1 MTVIGLA
8 GDSAD
13 FPGRTMIAAT
23 GCIARGLKGVQ
34 SRIEGVSMNSK
45 AQQPDQI
52 ERYAERALA
61 LAKSDPQIAA
71 MVPIEA
77 FQLAA
82 RKQGTSFSDVIALF
96 LNGYAERPM
105 VGERAY
111 EIARDPETG
120 RNVRRHVLRYETR
133 TYGEIRADVE
143 ALACALQNHPRHR
156 LNVDEFVCILGFSG
170 IDYLT
175 IELATVYLQGVTV
188 PLQSSLAGTD
198 LGRIFEDTECK
209 VLVATVGDLALAARQ
224 AVANGK
230 IHSLIAIEYDPRDDE
245 ERAQFEAAQAE
256 IDRAGAR
263 ITLTPIRD
271 LIAFGRSYTW
281 KPLPPHPKGDDRMT
295 SLMHSSGSTGTPK
308 GAIIHERITKS
319 VWQGSLKL
327 VPMVGMCFAP
337 MNHFMGRSSGFAT
350 FALGGTAYYTLKHD
364 MSSLLDDVR
373 LARPTFISFF
383 PRVLE
388 LIWQHYQSEVVR
400 RVSAGLGDNETV
412 SRQVREEMR
421 KSFLGDRV
429 IGGSIGSAPTAPEV
443 KQFIKDCFDIM
454 LIEGYGTT
462 EAGGGALIF
471 EGKVLRPPVIDYK
484 LDDVPELGY
493 YSTDKPYPRGELLV
507 KSSLAIPGYF
517 KRPEATA
524 NLWDADGYQRT
535 GDIMEERGP
544 DELYYIDRRNDVL
557 KLSQAEFV
565 AVGPLG
571 AAFEGGSPA
580 IRQIYVYG
588 NSVRSYLLAV
598 VVPDMDVVRKM
609 TGRPPEEAELR
620 ALIRSELQNVARV
633 EKLRSF
639 EIPRDFII
647 EMEPFSFENGLLTS
661 VRKRMRPNL
670 KRKYGDRLEALYA
683 QIERR
688 RFDELMA
695 LKNPNSGLSVLEK
708 VGKALEASLG
718 IENIDVAV
726 PRTFAELGGDSIG
739 AASFALF
746 LQDIFGVEL
755 PVNAILSPA
764 GNPQKWA
771 KQIKAALEADH
782 RHSVSFASVHGK
794 GAKTIHAKDLDIA
807 KFIDKATLGNV
818 PSAEPPAQSRTVLL
832 TGANGFLGH
841 ILCLEWMEQ
850 MAAVGGKVICLV
862 RGSDDAAARRRL
874 DDVFEGVDPVL
885 EKHYKSLAGKHLE
898 VLAADVAE
906 ARFGLSESEW
916 DRLANT
922 VERIVHPAALVNHVL
937 TYEHL
942 FGPNVFGTAEL
953 IRLALTKRQKRF
965 DFVSSA
971 AVNLYVDRTR
981 GVNEDSPL
989 LQSVTLSDDYA
1000 AGYGVSK
1007 WAGEA
1012 LLLDA
1017 HNRFGL
1023 PVNIYRG
1030 DMMLAHRR
1038 YKGQINVPDM
1048 ITRLFYSIIM
1058 TGLAP
1063 ESFYEFEPDARKAK
1077 AHYDGLPVDFI
1088 AAAIVGSSSKAHR
1101 SIRTYNV
1108 QNHHSD
1114 DGVSLDSIVDWIES
1128 AGYVVERVPDHAQWL
1143 QRFETKLSTLTE
1155 QQRQHS
1161 SLSVLGAWRRP
1172 HPAHPPQDG
1181 CVHFIAA
1188 VKELSCGPEV
1198 PHITEQFIHKYLDDM
1213 LCLGLIGQPKAVPRE
1228 AGGRSAHAA

>member
-1 MTVIGLA
+1 
-8 GDSAD
+8 
-13 FPGRTMIAAT
+13 
-23 GCIARGLKGVQ
+23 
-34 SRIEGVSMNSK
+34 MNANVK
-45 AQQPDQI
+45 QTDQI

-77 FQLAA
+77 LQLAA
-82 RKQGTSFSDVIALF
+82 RRPGMSFSDVIALF

-120 RNVRRHVLRYETR
+120 RNLRRHLPRYETR
-133 TYGEIRADVE
+133 TYAEIRADVE
-143 ALACALQNHPRHR
+143 ALASALQNHPRHR
-156 LNVDEFVCILGFSG
+156 LRVDEFVCILGFSG

-175 IELATVYLQGVTV
+175 IELAAVYLQGVTV

-209 VLVATVGDLALAARQ
+209 VLVAAVGDLVFAARQ
-224 AVANGK
+224 AIANGK
-230 IHSLIAIEYDPRDDE
+230 IQSLIAIEYDPRDDA

-256 IDRAGAR
+256 IERGGAK
-263 ITLTPIRD
+263 IALTPIQD
-271 LIAFGRSYTW
+271 LVAFGRSYTW
-281 KPLPPHPKGDDRMT
+281 KPLPPHLKGDDRMT
-295 SLMHSSGSTGTPK
+295 MLMHSSGSTGAPK

-364 MSSLLDDVR
+364 MSTLLEDVR
-373 LARPTFISFF
+373 LARPTYISFF

-400 RVSAGLGDNETV
+400 RVSAGLADKDAVG
-412 SRQVREEMR
+412 RQVREEMR
-421 KSFLGDRV
+421 RSFLGDRV

-443 KQFIKDCFDIM
+443 KQFIKDCFDVM
-454 LIEGYGTT
+454 LLEGYGTT
-462 EAGGGALIF
+462 EAGGGALTF

-484 LDDVPELGY
+484 LADVPELGY
-493 YSTDKPYPRGELLV
+493 YATDKPYPRGELLV

-524 NLWDADGYQRT
+524 NLRDADGYQRT

-544 DELYYIDRRNDVL
+544 DELCYIDRRNDVL

-571 AAFEGGSPA
+571 AAFEGGSAA

-588 NSVRSYLLAV
+588 NSVRAYLLAV
-598 VVPDMDVVRKM
+598 VVPDMDVARKM
-609 TGRPPEEAELR
+609 IGKEPNEAELR
-620 ALIRSELQNVARV
+620 ALIRSELQHVARV
-633 EKLRSF
+633 EKLRTF
-639 EIPRDFII
+639 ETPRDFII

-688 RFDELMA
+688 RMDDLMA
-695 LKNPNSGLSVLEK
+695 LRDPKSGLSVLERIC
-708 VGKALEASLG
+708 KALEASLG
-718 IENIDVAV
+718 IEDIDVTV

-764 GNPQKWA
+764 GNAQKWA
-771 KQIKAALEADH
+771 KQIEADLSADH
-782 RHSVSFASVHGK
+782 CHGPNFANIHGK
-794 GAKTIHAKDLDIA
+794 GARVVHLKDLDIA
-807 KFIDKATLGNV
+807 KFVDRATLDRV
-818 PSAEPPAQSRTVLL
+818 PAGEPPACSRTVLL

-841 ILCLEWMEQ
+841 ILCLDWMER
-850 MAAVGGKVICLV
+850 MAAVGGKVVCLI
-862 RGSDDAAARRRL
+862 RGADHAAARRRL
-874 DDVFEGVDPVL
+874 DEAFEGVDPEL
-885 EKHYKSLAGKHLE
+885 EKHYKSLAVKHLE
-898 VLAADVAE
+898 VLAADVADV
-906 ARFGLSESEW
+906 RLGLSESEW
-916 DRLANT
+916 DRLADT
-922 VERIVHPAALVNHVL
+922 VDRIVHPAALVNHVL
-937 TYEHL
+937 PYEHL

-953 IRLALTKRQKRF
+953 IRLALTQRQKRF

-989 LQSVTLSDDYA
+989 LQSVALSDDYA

-1012 LLLDA
+1012 MLLDA
-1017 HNRFGL
+1017 HTRFGL

-1048 ITRLFYSIIM
+1048 FTRLMYSIIM

-1063 ESFYEFEPDARKAK
+1063 ESFYEFGPDGRKAK

-1101 SIRTYNV
+1101 GFKTYNV

-1114 DGVSLDSIVDWIES
+1114 DGVSLDSVVDWIES
-1128 AGYVVERVPDHAQWL
+1128 AGYPVERVRDHAQWM

-1155 QQRQHS
+1155 HQRQYS
-1161 SLSVLGAWRRP
+1161 SLSVLGAWRHP
-1172 HPAHPPQDG
+1172 HPAHPPQDD
-1181 CVHFIAA
+1181 CNHFIAA
-1188 VKELSCGPEV
+1188 VKALDCGPEV

-1213 LCLGLIGQPKAVPRE
+1213 RRLRLIGEPKSDVRD
-1228 AGGRSAHAA
+1228 AGARSAHAA